1 MYAIRFHGR
10 GGQGAKTAS
19 RIVGTA
25 AFLEGYQAQ
34 DSPIYGAERRGAPVA
49 AFTRIDTGP
58 IRERGMVFSPALV
71 VVADDTLLDDPS
83 ARVLDGVR
91 DTTAVFV
98 NSAIPSDQLRAK
110 FGIQGRLTTLD
121 VTGMGLQQMGKRT
134 ALSAPLGAVAAKLLG
149 LHAGSV
155 RTAIQQELTDLGLA
169 EPVIAQNQ
177 DLAGSCYEA
186 VSVVP
191 VAGAEPALP
200 EQPSLWTPRYDP
212 PTRGAPMIS
221 AAANTVLRK
230 TGGWRTFR
238 PVLLPDKCNG
248 CFLCFTYC
256 PEGAIA
262 MTPEGKP
269 VIDYDHCKGCMLC
282 VEECPTDALLSRR
295 ESEAASE
302 ARNTS
307 GPSVSREL

>member
-1 MYAIRFHGR
+1 MRTVRFHGR

-19 RIVGTA
+19 RILGTA
-25 AFLEGYQAQ
+25 AFLEGFVAQ

-49 AFTRIDTGP
+49 AFTRIDARP
-58 IRERGMVFSPALV
+58 IRERGMIVSPALV

-83 ARVLDGVR
+83 ARVLEGVR
-91 DTTAVFV
+91 DATALFV
-98 NSAIPSDQLRAK
+98 NSAIAADQLRTQ
-110 FGIQGRLTTLD
+110 FGIPARLTTLD
-121 VTGMGLQQMGKRT
+121 VTGMGLQHMGKRT
-134 ALSAPLGAVAAKLLG
+134 ALSAPLGAVAARLLG
-149 LHAGSV
+149 LHAESL
-155 RTAIQQELTDLGLA
+155 RAAIEHELTDLGLA

-177 DLAGSCYEA
+177 DLALSCYES

-191 VAGAEPALP
+191 VADAATGIAD
-200 EQPSLWTPRYDP
+200 QPPLWTPRYDP
-212 PTRGAPMIS
+212 PTRGTPMIS
-221 AAANTVLRK
+221 AVANTVLRK

-262 MTPEGKP
+262 MTTAGKP

-282 VEECPTDALLSRR
+282 VEECPTGALLSRH
-295 ESEAASE
+295 ESEVKG
-302 ARNTS
+302 R
-307 GPSVSREL
+307 